1 MLRPSTRRI
10 QFAFLLAL
18 SAAPLACGGLG
29 EDGDD
34 DAAQERI
41 DDETSAVVTVPP
53 RGTLTTLDIAE
64 WNVEWFGST
73 GFGPTNEALQ
83 LENVRDVI
91 KGTDFDIWALEEVV
105 SASHWS
111 SLKAQLPGYAGVL
124 ANESIVVQGS
134 SYYSSSE
141 QKVGVLY
148 KTSVASVQSAKII
161 LTNQDFN
168 FGGRPPLEVKL
179 TVSVNGSTISLVL
192 IVLHAKAMADADS
205 YTRRKAG
212 SVALKAYLDSTYPS
226 ERVIVA
232 GDFNDDLDVSI
243 AGGGQASPYKN
254 LVDDTADYMFP
265 TKAFTDAGLGTTT
278 SSSTAIDHQM
288 ITNELVP
295 LYVPGSA
302 QVYKVNAYVPQ
313 YSSTTSDHY
322 PTLTRY
328 ALATA
333 TVPAK
338 LILNEICANEP
349 GSATA
354 GEFVE
359 IVNVG
364 GGTADLSGVGVYDA
378 TGLRHLFP
386 GGSTLAPGKAIAVF
400 GGAAGIPAGL
410 SNAVAASTGLLNL
423 ANGGDTVILK
433 DSAGAEVDSFTYA
446 AALASVDGASMNR
459 SPDAIAAGVF
469 ALHTSIASAPASP
482 GKKATGSDF

>member
-10 QFAFLLAL
+10 PFALLLAL

-34 DAAQERI
+34 AAEEI
-41 DDETSAVVTVPP
+41 IASDSSAVVTVPP
-53 RGTLTTLDIAE
+53 KGTLQTLDIAE
-64 WNVEWFGST
+64 WNTEWLGHT

-83 LENVRDVI
+83 LDNVRDVI

-105 SASHWS
+105 AASSWS

-124 ANESIVVQGS
+124 ANDPIVTQGS
-134 SYYSSSE
+134 SYYTTSE
-141 QKVGVLY
+141 QKVGILY
-148 KTSVASVQSAKII
+148 KTDVVTVQSAKII
-161 LTNQDFN
+161 LTSQDSN
-168 FGGRPPLEVKL
+168 FAGRPPLEVKL
-179 TVSVNGSTISLVL
+179 TATINGSSVSLVL
-192 IVLHAKAMADADS
+192 IVFHAKATADADS
-205 YTRRKAG
+205 YAKRKAA
-212 SVALKAYLDSTYPS
+212 SAALKTYLDSTYPT

-232 GDFNDDLDVSI
+232 GDYNDDLDVSI
-243 AGGGQASPYKN
+243 AGGGQASPYKA
-254 LVDDTADYMFP
+254 LVDDTADYFFP
-265 TKAFTDAGLGTTT
+265 TKAFTDAGQGTTT

-295 LYVPGSA
+295 LYIPGSA
-302 QVYKVNAYVPQ
+302 EVYKVNAYVPQ

-333 TVPAK
+333 APK

-349 GSATA
+349 GSVTT

-364 GGTADLSGVGVYDA
+364 SGTADLSGFGVYDA

-386 GGSTLAPGKAIAVF
+386 GGSALAPGKAVAVF

-410 SNAVAASTGLLNL
+410 SNAVAASTGALNL
-423 ANGGDTVILK
+423 ANGGDTVSLK
-433 DSAGAEVDSFTYA
+433 DSAGAVVDSFTYA
-446 AALASVDGASMNR
+446 SSLASVDGVSMNR
-459 SPDAIAAGVF
+459 SPDMTATGVF
-469 ALHTSIASAPASP
+469 ALHTTLAAAPSSP

>member
-10 QFAFLLAL
+10 SFAFLLAL
-18 SAAPLACGGLG
+18 SAAPLSCGGLAEDG
-29 EDGDD
+29 EDG
-34 DAAQERI
+34 AEEII
-41 DDETSAVVTVPP
+41 DSETSAVVTVPP
-53 RGTLTTLDIAE
+53 RGTLQTLDIAE
-64 WNVEWFGST
+64 WNIEWFGST
-73 GFGPTNEALQ
+73 GFGPTNEPLQ

-105 SASHWS
+105 TAAQWS
-111 SLKAQLPGYAGVL
+111 SLKSQLPGYTGLL
-124 ANESIVVQGS
+124 ANDPIVTQGS
-134 SYYSSSE
+134 SYYSTSE

-148 KTSVASVQSAKII
+148 KSSVATVQSAKII
-161 LTNQDFN
+161 LTGQDFN

-179 TVSVNGSTISLVL
+179 TATVNGSTMSLVL
-192 IVLHAKAMADADS
+192 IVFHAKAMADADS
-205 YTRRKAG
+205 YARRKAG
-212 SVALKAYLDSTYPS
+212 AAALKTYLDSTYPT

-232 GDFNDDLDVSI
+232 GDYNDDLDVSI
-243 AGGGQASPYKN
+243 AGGGQASPYKAF
-254 LVDDTADYMFP
+254 VDDTADYMFP
-265 TKAFTDAGLGTTT
+265 TKAFTDAGLGTTA

-295 LYVPGSA
+295 FYVPGSA
-302 QVYKVNAYVPQ
+302 QVYKVNAYISQ

-333 TVPAK
+333 EPK

-359 IVNVG
+359 LVNVG
-364 GGTADLSGVGVYDA
+364 SATADLSGFGVYDA
-378 TGLRHLFP
+378 TGARHLFP
-386 GGSTLAPGKAIAVF
+386 AGSALAPGKAIAVF

-410 SNAVAASTGLLNL
+410 SDAVAASTGALNL

-433 DSAGAEVDSFTYA
+433 DSAGAVVDSFTYA
-446 AALASVDGASMNR
+446 SSLASVDGVSMNR
-459 SPDAIAAGVF
+459 SPDATAAGVF
-469 ALHTSIASAPASP
+469 ALHTSISASAASP
-482 GKKATGSDF
+482 GKRASGSDF

>member
-1 MLRPSTRRI
+1 MLRPSTRHVTV
-10 QFAFLLAL
+10 AFLLAL
-18 SAAPLACGGLG
+18 SAAPLSCGGLPEGG
-29 EDGDD
+29 EDG
-34 DAAQERI
+34 AEESI
-41 DDETSAVVTVPP
+41 DSDSSAVVSVPP
-53 RGTLTTLDIAE
+53 RGTLTTLDVAE

-105 SASHWS
+105 SASQWN
-111 SLKAQLPGYAGVL
+111 SLKAQLQGYAGVL
-124 ANESIVVQGS
+124 SNDSIVAQGS
-134 SYYSSSE
+134 SYYSSGE
-141 QKVGVLY
+141 QKVGILY
-148 KTSVASVQSAKII
+148 KTGVASVQSAKVI

-179 TVSVNGSTISLVL
+179 TVSVNGSTVSLVL
-192 IVLHAKAMADADS
+192 IVFHAKATSDAAS
-205 YTRRKAG
+205 YTKRKLSAE
-212 SVALKAYLDSTYPS
+212 ALKAYLDSTYPT

-232 GDFNDDLDVSI
+232 GDYNDDLDVSI
-243 AGGGQASPYKN
+243 AGGQASPYKS

-288 ITNELVP
+288 ITSELVP

-333 TVPAK
+333 TVPPK

-364 GGTADLSGVGVYDA
+364 GGTADLSGFGVYDA

-386 GGSTLAPGKAIAVF
+386 GGSALAPGKSIAVF
-400 GGAAGIPAGL
+400 GGAAGVPAGL
-410 SNAVAASTGLLNL
+410 SNAVAASTGALNL
-423 ANGGDTVILK
+423 ANGGDTVTLK
-433 DSAGAEVDSFTYA
+433 DGAGAVVDSFTYA
-446 AALASVDGASMNR
+446 LSLASVDGVSMNR
-459 SPDAIAAGVF
+459 SPDATAAGVF
-469 ALHTSIASAPASP
+469 ALHTAIAAAPASP
-482 GKKATGSDF
+482 GKRASGSDF